1 MIEDSKEIVLI
12 DWISPKVAQI
22 TLNRPERLNALSEE
36 LSRSLSRSLRDL
48 GEAKEL
54 EVVIITGAGKR
65 GFCTG
70 MDLKLAAKKTEDE
83 RNQSLKAADEMWEE
97 LGKFPKTLI
106 AAVNGYAVGAGF
118 QIALN
123 CDLIIAS
130 ESARFAMTETR
141 VGASCVNGA
150 WLLTPIVGL
159 KRAADLTLTSR
170 WLNSTDAYE
179 WGIASRVIEDAS
191 LLIEA
196 KRLAVDL
203 SERGLEGMTWTRKGL
218 RAIRDQGGL
227 SAEGSTKLR
236 DDGMKASNA
245 TSSYQM

>member
-1 MIEDSKEIVLI
+1 MSEESKDITLVHR
-12 DWISPKVAQI
+12 ISPKVAQI

-36 LSRSLSRSLRDL
+36 LSRGLSRSLREL
-48 GEAKEL
+48 GKIEEI
-54 EVVIITGAGKR
+54 ESVIITGAGKR

-70 MDLKLAAKKTEDE
+70 MDLKLAAAKSEEE

-97 LGKFPKTLI
+97 LGRFPKTLI

-141 VGASCVNGA
+141 IGASCVNGA

-179 WGIASRVIEDAS
+179 WGIASRVVQDS
-191 LLIEA
+191 DLLDEA
-196 KRLAVDL
+196 RRLATDL
-203 SERGLEGMTWTRKGL
+203 SERGLEAMTWTRRGL

-245 TSSYQM
+245 TSSYSQ